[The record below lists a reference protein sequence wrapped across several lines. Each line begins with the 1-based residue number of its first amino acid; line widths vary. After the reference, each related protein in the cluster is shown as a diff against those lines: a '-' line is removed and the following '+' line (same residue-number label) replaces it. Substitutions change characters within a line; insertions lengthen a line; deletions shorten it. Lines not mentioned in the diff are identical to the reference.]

1 MEQTPE
7 QKIKEA
13 ARKVFIRS
21 GFAGARMQEIADE
34 AGINKALVHY
44 YYRSKDKL
52 FEEIFQE
59 AFATLLPAVSHVFLG
74 PGTITQKISLFVEKY
89 LQIVMMHPYIPMFVL
104 SEMHR
109 SPDDFFT
116 KFIHPELKAGI
127 KNLFV
132 LIKKAE
138 QQGDI
143 VPIEPHHLMINMMS
157 LCVFPFV
164 ARPILQRMLDLP
176 DEAYQQM
183 LKERREVVTQFI
195 VNAITPKHSI

>member
-1 MEQTPE
+1 
-7 QKIKEA
+7 
-13 ARKVFIRS
+13 
-21 GFAGARMQEIADE
+21 MQEIADE

-44 YYRSKDKL
+44 YYRSKEKL
-52 FEEIFQE
+52 FEEVFRE

-74 PGTITQKISLFVEKY
+74 PGTIVQKISLFVEKY

-127 KNLFV
+127 KNLFT
-132 LIKKAE
+132 LIRKASE
-138 QQGDI
+138 EGEIEPI
-143 VPIEPHHLMINMMS
+143 VPHHLMINMMS

-164 ARPILQRMLDLP
+164 AKPMLERMLDLP
-176 DEAYQQM
+176 DAEYQQM
-183 LKERREVVTQFI
+183 LEERREIVTQFI